1 MKKIYSLASAC
12 AMALM
17 LQACGTSAGSATDNS
32 QTVATTT
39 SVLGNVLTS
48 LLSNL
53 TTNTD
58 ITGTWTY
65 SGPKIVFESENI
77 LSQLGS
83 TVASSKMESML
94 SNQLSKIGFSSKSKL
109 TLNSDKTYTF
119 TVGSRDYA
127 GTYTYD
133 TNSHQFTLT
142 GALGLTNYTCTA
154 AVKNGEL
161 YMLHDANSLLSLA
174 TKLSSSSK
182 NTTLSSL
189 SSLLGSY
196 SGLKLGWTM
205 KK

>member
-1 MKKIYSLASAC
+1 MKKIHSLVSAC

-17 LQACGTSAGSATDNS
+17 LQGCGTSTGTTADNS
-32 QTVATTT
+32 LGTAAT
-39 SVLGNVLTS
+39 SSLGNVLTS

-65 SGPKIVFESENI
+65 SNPKIVFESENI

-94 SNQLSKIGFSSKSKL
+94 SNQLTKIGFSSKSKL
-109 TLNSDKTYTF
+109 TLNSEKSYTF
-119 TVGSRDYA
+119 SVGSKDYA

-133 TNSHQFTLT
+133 TKSHQLKLT
-142 GALGLTNYTCTA
+142 GALGITNYSCTA
-154 AVKNGEL
+154 VVKNGEL
-161 YMLHDANSLLSLA
+161 YMLHDADNLLALA
-174 TKLSSSSK
+174 TKLSTGSK
-182 NTTLSSL
+182 NTTLSTL
-189 SSLLGSY
+189 SSLLGNY

>member
-1 MKKIYSLASAC
+1 MKKIHSLASAC

-17 LQACGTSAGSATDNS
+17 LQDCGTSTGTTADNS
-32 QTVATTT
+32 LGTAAT
-39 SVLGNVLTS
+39 SSLGNVLTS

-65 SGPKIVFESENI
+65 SNPKIVFESENI

-94 SNQLSKIGFSSKSKL
+94 SNQLTKIGFSSKSKL
-109 TLNSDKTYTF
+109 TLNSDKSYTF
-119 TVGSRDYA
+119 SVGSKDYA

-133 TNSHQFTLT
+133 TKSHQLILT
-142 GALGLTNYTCTA
+142 GALGITNYSCTA
-154 AVKNGEL
+154 VVKNGEL
-161 YMLHDANSLLSLA
+161 YMLHDADNLLALA
-174 TKLSSSSK
+174 TKLSTGSK
-182 NTTLSSL
+182 NTTLSTL
-189 SSLLGSY
+189 SSLLGNY

>member
-32 QTVATTT
+32 QTVATT

-48 LLSNL
+48 LLTNL

-133 TNSHQFTLT
+133 TSLHQLTLT

-182 NTTLSSL
+182 NTTLSTL
-189 SSLLGSY
+189 STLLGSY